1 MNTVEFLPKLSQDK
15 SRIIIM
21 ENIEIDDIKFHN
33 YIVSTVCSVSEIK
46 IEVEG
51 SIDDA
56 HPDEILIPFFDNI
69 HDIALKYSVK
79 NIVIDVYKLRFINS
93 NGLKSFIYWILKT
106 RTLKSD
112 EVYSLNLVCAKKY
125 HWQYG
130 NFKIL
135 EAISPNFFKIS
146 IIE

>member
-1 MNTVEFLPKLSQDK
+1 
-15 SRIIIM
+15 M
-21 ENIEIDDIKFHN
+21 ENFVVEDIKFHN
-33 YIVSTVCSVSEIK
+33 YTISTICEEGSVK
-46 IEVEG
+46 ISVEG
-51 SIDDA
+51 AIEDA
-56 HPDEILIPFFDNI
+56 HPDEVLIPFFDNI
-69 HDIALKYSVK
+69 HDIALKYNIK
-79 NIVIDVYKLRFINS
+79 NIVVDVYKLRFINS

-135 EAISPNFFKIS
+135 EAISPKYFRIS